1 MTSKSPGDA
10 AGSQPPRAP
19 AGAKPDPVQEAARE
33 AAREQAREAERAE
46 APVKRTEKPQPA
58 PQAEAPGP
66 EGVPGA
72 TAEPLPGRPE
82 GQDLGM
88 APMDKSAGPTVVP
101 PAQTNA
107 ATADLSR
114 AETRPAGRA
123 APEPDAADEP
133 RGGGDPGDVHPATV
147 KYEAELAKDAAKA
160 EKEAQK

>member
-1 MTSKSPGDA
+1 VTSKSPGDA
-10 AGSQPPRAP
+10 GESPTPKAP
-19 AGAKPDPVQEAARE
+19 GGAKPDPVPVRE
-33 AAREQAREAERAE
+33 AAREPA
-46 APVKRTEKPQPA
+46 KRTDPEPA
-58 PQAEAPGP
+58 
-66 EGVPGA
+66 EGVATMGA
-72 TAEPLPGRPE
+72 AEGEPLPGRPP

-133 RGGGDPGDVHPATV
+133 RGGGDPGDVHPAVV
-147 KYEAELAKDAAKA
+147 KYEADLAKDEAKA
-160 EKEAQK
+160 DKESKK